1 MNMEQSEWQEK
12 IKLAATNLYDALK
25 RSGKKGLPE
34 SKAVKIAKRTLEINQ
49 IPRQDWGQIL
59 YLAKVKKTNN
69 HYFLDS

>member
-1 MNMEQSEWQEK
+1 MNMKQNKWQEK
-12 IKLAATNLYDALK
+12 IKLAATNLCEAVK
-25 RSGKKGLPE
+25 KSGKKGLPKN
-34 SKAVKIAKRTLEINQ
+34 KAVKIAKRTLEINQ